1 METRCQKC
9 GAAVGAEQ
17 AFCQKCGAVVGMSAA
32 ADPQREEGWDLAAT
46 MTGRQRPQPASRT
59 RPSAERPS
67 HAPASAAAAA
77 AATGPAP
84 RRGNAVLLAVVG
96 FVAVLA
102 LGGLVILLLYLN

>member
-17 AFCQKCGAVVGMSAA
+17 AFCPRCGAVVGMSAA
-32 ADPQREEGWDLAAT
+32 APRRDEGWDMAAT
-46 MTGRQRPQPASRT
+46 VVGQQLPPAGART

-67 HAPASAAAAA
+67 QVAGGGDAPGAK
-77 AATGPAP
+77 GH
-84 RRGNAVLLAVVG
+84 NAVLLAVIG

-102 LGGLVILLLYLN
+102 IGGLLILLLYLNSQG